1 MSGFRAHH
9 AIVAV
14 IAVIAALALLLNY
27 YLW

>member
-1 MSGFRAHH
+1 MTGLRAHH

-14 IAVIAALALLLNY
+14 IAVIAAMALLLNY